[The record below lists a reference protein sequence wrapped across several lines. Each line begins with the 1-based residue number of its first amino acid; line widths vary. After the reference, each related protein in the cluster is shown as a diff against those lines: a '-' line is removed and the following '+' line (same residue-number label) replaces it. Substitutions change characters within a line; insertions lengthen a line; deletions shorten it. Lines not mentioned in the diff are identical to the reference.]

1 MLSSCDFWTNL
12 RFIMFMN
19 FVMQTFVAPQCS
31 CTCHFNVLMYQKA
44 STKYDPISVIHC
56 IKSLSPSWFA
66 LFFSLHVLHII
77 SSSKFKYQTKI
88 AQSQHGVSNWR
99 CLLSSGLANQALT
112 GILKTLQCDWIW
124 SAKMSGPKFLHS
136 AVKDSLPVITSA
148 WMQLLLLRVAQSVI
162 RLKQTM
168 FFTQCRVGLDFSPS
182 R

>member
-88 AQSQHGVSNWR
+88 AQTQHGVSNWR
-99 CLLSSGLANQALT
+99 CLLSSGLVNQALT
-112 GILKTLQCDWIW
+112 GILKTLQCDNLICKDEW
-124 SAKMSGPKFLHS
+124 SKIPTQRCKRLFASYHKCLNAVV
-136 AVKDSLPVITSA
+136 AVKGGPISY
-148 WMQLLLLRVAQSVI
+148 
-162 RLKQTM
+162 
-168 FFTQCRVGLDFSPS
+168 
-182 R
+182 